1 MLLGRDQEREQ
12 IGTVVAGARRG
23 EGGALLIAGEPGIG
37 KTSLLEEAIG
47 RAGDLGVI
55 RTAGIEAE
63 ANLPYASL
71 GEAVA
76 PLLDLLPRLAEPRAD
91 AIKAALA
98 LGTPAGPPAD
108 RFATCAAFVSLLTL
122 AAQREPLLVVV
133 DDAQWLDTPSAECL
147 AYGAR
152 RLRSTRVAMLVSA
165 RPGRDGPLLGSR
177 AIERLDLPQL
187 GNEDARALLKASTP
201 EAAAAVVDRLVELA
215 AGNPLALRE
224 LPARLSERER
234 LGLEPVDHVPLGGGA
249 LLEAFEA
256 RLAALAPDDRAAVV
270 VASAAVDREPGP
282 VVSACRDL
290 GIPTSA
296 LERAEDAGV
305 LSVSEQRLSFT
316 HPLVKAVAYERT
328 GPAERRRAHKA
339 LAAHCDDDARAW
351 HLAAATVG
359 PDDDVADLLEAAARR
374 ASVRG
379 AHSVA
384 ADALQRAAGFSEQDE
399 ARAHRIYGAALAAA
413 LGGDYHRCAG
423 LLEPLT
429 EIDDALQRARIRHT
443 IALVTMTG
451 GIRSITGA
459 HVRLSEE
466 AERVLAIDPPTAAAM
481 HADAA
486 LLAGVGGQVSAGLPA
501 ARRAVAVLPEDAPP
515 MIRCRVHALFGI
527 GRALTGNARDARDS
541 LDEAGRLLAESGSL
555 SPATQSAVLGLHA
568 RVCTGQEE
576 TLRSEIA
583 RLVEMAEQADTFG
596 LFPYLLGVSADV
608 AYRVGDWAAA
618 AGASTSVA
626 HAEEYGQRGI
636 LPFCLVISGRLRAAV
651 GETEQARAELEHAA
665 ALAREL
671 GAGMVDYWVAA
682 TLGFLELGLGRA
694 DQAIFELERAE
705 AHAARSGLE
714 DPTFVP
720 WAPDL
725 VEAYLRAGRPGDAN
739 RASASLGRR
748 AARAD
753 VPLAHALAARCR
765 GLIAEDG
772 FDQDFELALAQHA
785 HSVVPFETARTLL
798 AYGSRLHR
806 VRRRVEARKRL
817 RAAREVFDDLGAR
830 PWIARTDA
838 ELRAAGAIRRD
849 PTADP
854 DQLSAQEMN
863 VALAVSEGATNR
875 EVAARMFLSPKTIDF
890 HLGRIY
896 RKLGIHSRTELAAL
910 AARGELQAPAAS
922 RAGEPAA
929 PPDDVRRS

>member
-12 IGTVVAGARRG
+12 IGTLVAGARRG

-37 KTSLLEEAIG
+37 KTSLLEEAIA

-91 AIKAALA
+91 AIRAALA

-108 RFATCAAFVSLLTL
+108 RFATCAAFLSLLTF

-147 AYGAR
+147 AYAAR
-152 RLRSTRVAMLVSA
+152 RLTGTPVAMLVSA
-165 RPGRDGPLLGSR
+165 RPGREGPCSDLVRSSAWTCRSSATRTLGRCSGPR
-177 AIERLDLPQL
+177 RPRPPRRSSTAWSSWRRVTRWPC
-187 GNEDARALLKASTP
+187 ASCRP
-201 EAAAAVVDRLVELA
+201 GSANAS
-215 AGNPLALRE
+215 G
-224 LPARLSERER
+224 S
-234 LGLEPVDHVPLGGGA
+234 GLEPVDHVPVGGGA

-328 GPAERRRAHKA
+328 SPAERRRAHKA

-399 ARAHRIYGAALAAA
+399 ARADRIYGAALAAA

-451 GIRSITGA
+451 GIRSITDA
-459 HVRLSEE
+459 HLRLGEE
-466 AERVLAIDPPTAAAM
+466 AERVLAIDPATSAAM

-636 LPFCLVISGRLRAAV
+636 LPFCLVISARLRAAV

-665 ALAREL
+665 ALAQEL

-694 DQAIFELERAE
+694 DQAIVELERAE

-725 VEAYLRAGRPGDAN
+725 VEAYLRAGRPGDAK

-849 PTADP
+849 PNADP

-875 EVAARMFLSPKTIDF
+875 EVAASMFLSPKTIDF

-910 AARGELQAPAAS
+910 AARGELEAPT
-922 RAGEPAA
+922 RRPTRTGPA
-929 PPDDVRRS
+929 